1 MNADKL
7 NETEDD
13 YMEDDSNIGNY
24 ILDNINYRIIPC
36 YYLHFNFNNL
46 KTNPA
51 FYVLLIIFILVVIF
65 FIKFFCFGMQRLK
78 GLLVARNFD
87 EMKIIGF
94 YHQCHHERKNK
105 SNPVKKSL
113 FAKNKGIN
121 DKKVKD
127 TESARVRIRKEDLLS
142 QTKSKS
148 SNSSLMLHTD
158 FPKKNKKKKKK
169 QNIKVNNKFFEK
181 KKIVER
187 NKGILKTFSFDKSA
201 KMEKLT
207 YNLNDRIDEYMTA
220 PYDTAILKRQKNICY
235 LFYYLLFY
243 KIDTLH
249 IFDRNRFFVD
259 LCVCHILTSFVLIF
273 FFDAFFYSDEIVS
286 HKYHSNGKLDLGV
299 SICLGLVSILLT
311 LAIVYYLKRGIVFKR
326 RMRKILEIKNEKVYQ
341 KQLKEFFKSL
351 YIQISIAFVIELL
364 IIAWGYYYII
374 IFFIIYH
381 QSRKNLFINFLI
393 TLLVKVLITLV
404 YVFLLLLIR
413 MISVGSKISCLYNA
427 TKFIY
432 EIF

>member
-113 FAKNKGIN
+113 FAKNRDAK

-158 FPKKNKKKKKK
+158 FPKKNKKKKKSK
-169 QNIKVNNKFFEK
+169 
-181 KKIVER
+181 
-187 NKGILKTFSFDKSA
+187 ILK
-201 KMEKLT
+201 
-207 YNLNDRIDEYMTA
+207 
-220 PYDTAILKRQKNICY
+220 
-235 LFYYLLFY
+235 
-243 KIDTLH
+243 
-249 IFDRNRFFVD
+249 
-259 LCVCHILTSFVLIF
+259 
-273 FFDAFFYSDEIVS
+273 
-286 HKYHSNGKLDLGV
+286 
-299 SICLGLVSILLT
+299 
-311 LAIVYYLKRGIVFKR
+311 
-326 RMRKILEIKNEKVYQ
+326 
-341 KQLKEFFKSL
+341 
-351 YIQISIAFVIELL
+351 
-364 IIAWGYYYII
+364 
-374 IFFIIYH
+374 
-381 QSRKNLFINFLI
+381 
-393 TLLVKVLITLV
+393 
-404 YVFLLLLIR
+404 
-413 MISVGSKISCLYNA
+413 
-427 TKFIY
+427 
-432 EIF
+432 